1 MESTMAKPIDV
12 LGFGPKRTLTLSPD
26 GSGVLTVTPPA
37 MFGGGC
43 SQVALTASQVR
54 KYEKWLSEGGSIQNA
69 FPELSADAR
78 EIILSGIGSEEWKK
92 LESEEDAQSD

>member
-1 MESTMAKPIDV
+1 MKPVDELGLGPQRV
-12 LGFGPKRTLTLSPD
+12 LIRNQD
-26 GSGVLTVTPPA
+26 GSAVLEVRPPA

-78 EIILSGIGSEEWKK
+78 EVILSGIGSEEWEK